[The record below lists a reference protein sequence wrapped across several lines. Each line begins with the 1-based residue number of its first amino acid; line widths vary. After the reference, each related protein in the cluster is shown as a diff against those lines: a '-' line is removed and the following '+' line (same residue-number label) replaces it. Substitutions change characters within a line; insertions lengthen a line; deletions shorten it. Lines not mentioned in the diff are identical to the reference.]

1 MTSDEIRQSFLK
13 FFENKGHKIVP
24 GISLIPHGDPTLL
37 LTSAGMVQFKPYFL
51 GLEKP
56 PSLRLI
62 SCQKCFRATDID
74 VVGDGKH
81 LTFFEMLGNF
91 SVGDYFKKETISWSW
106 QFVTEQLKLPKE
118 RLWVTIYLDDGEAFT
133 CWRQIGVS
141 ADRILRFGD
150 EDNFWGPAGD
160 SGPCGPCS
168 EIYYDMGEEI
178 GCGRPECKPNCDCD
192 RFSEI
197 WNLVFTQYNQHPD
210 GTRTSLPKPNIDTG
224 MGLERIAAAVQ
235 GKPSIYETELFS
247 PLIQRICQLTGK
259 HYGAN
264 GKDDSAIRIVAE
276 HTRGI
281 TFLIADGV
289 LPSNEGRG
297 YVLRRLLRRASLFG
311 RKLGLGKPFLHGF
324 AELVI
329 DNMSHVYPELLVK
342 RDLIGEVTEEEEN
355 KLIATLNAGLV
366 LVEEAIDAVLAKGR
380 EKLSGEQVFKFYD
393 THGFPP
399 DMTAEIAKERGLSV
413 DWESF
418 ETEMGKQ
425 RERARAATREAI
437 YGADVVIAPPPATA
451 EATTLGP
458 RVVMSTQFVGYET
471 NTCQS
476 KILELR
482 VLGQPK
488 KTAAKG
494 DEIDIILDRTPFY
507 GEMGGQAGDSGE
519 MSSNKAKVIITDTVR
534 SAGDVIVHRGKVIE
548 GEISVGDKVEA
559 EVNVP
564 RHLDIARNHT
574 ATHLLQAALRQI
586 LGDRISQR
594 GSLVESDRLRF
605 DFSWLA
611 AITEEQF
618 REIQR
623 WVNEKIR
630 QNLPVKTEVTSY
642 SQAIA
647 EGATALFEEKYGEEV
662 RVVEIGELPISKELC
677 GGTHVKSTGEIG
689 SFLVVG
695 ESSVGAGLRRV
706 EAVTGRTA
714 ELVLEKRLGILHN
727 MAEEIGSTIE
737 ETPDKLRTLNK
748 ELEIEHK
755 RSLLLER
762 ELSRRMA
769 ESLFKQ
775 TKEVSGIRIL
785 TDKVPLLS
793 MPVLREMGD
802 ALRDKIGSGIV
813 VLATINK
820 GKPNFLAMVTPDLV
834 AKGFHAGDIVK
845 QVAKVVGGGGGG
857 KATTAEA
864 GGKDATRLDEALNL
878 VSKLVRKK
886 MLS

>member
-118 RLWVTIYLDDGEAFT
+118 RLWVTIYLDDEEAFT

-380 EKLSGEQVFKFYD
+380 ERLSGEQVFKFYD

-399 DMTAEIAKERGLSV
+399 EMTAEIAKERGLSV

-425 RERARAATREAI
+425 RERARAATKEAT
-437 YGADVVIAPPPATA
+437 YGADVIIAPPPATA

-559 EVNVP
+559 GVNVP
-564 RHLDIARNHT
+564 RRLDIARNHT

>member
-24 GISLIPHGDPTLL
+24 GMSLIPHGDPTLL

-56 PSLRLI
+56 PSVRLT

-106 QFVTEQLKLPKE
+106 QFVTEQLKLPTE
-118 RLWVTIYLDDGEAFT
+118 RLWVTIYLDDEEAFA
-133 CWRQIGVS
+133 CWRQIGVP

-168 EIYYDMGEEI
+168 EIYYDMGEEV
-178 GCGRPECKPNCDCD
+178 GCGRPGCQPNCECD

-259 HYGAN
+259 HHGASN
-264 GKDDSAIRIVAE
+264 QDDSAIRIVAE

-311 RKLGLGKPFLHGF
+311 RKLGLGDPFLRGL

-329 DNMSHVYPELLVK
+329 NNMSHAYPELLVK
-342 RDLIGEVTEEEEN
+342 RNLIGEVTGEEEN
-355 KLIATLNAGLV
+355 KLITTLNAGLV
-366 LVEEAIDAVLAKGR
+366 LVEEVIDAVLAKGV
-380 EKLSGEQVFKFYD
+380 ESLPGEQVFKLYD
-393 THGFPP
+393 THGFPKEL
-399 DMTAEIAKERGLSV
+399 TAEIAKERGLSI
-413 DWESF
+413 DWEGF
-418 ETEMGKQ
+418 EAEMGKQ
-425 RERARAATREAI
+425 RERARTSQKLSVGGGIADLKSELITRLI
-437 YGADVVIAPPPATA
+437 KRPTY
-451 EATTLGP
+451 
-458 RVVMSTQFVGYET
+458 FVGYGT

-482 VLGQPK
+482 AQGQPK
-488 KTAAKG
+488 ETASQG
-494 DEIDIILDRTPFY
+494 DEVDIIIDRTPFY

-519 MSSNKAKVIITDTVR
+519 MNSNKGKVFIADTTR
-534 SAGDVIVHRGKVIE
+534 IAGDVIAHRGRVTE
-548 GEISVGDKVEA
+548 GKISVGDEVEA
-559 EVNVP
+559 RVNVP
-564 RHLDIARNHT
+564 RRLDIARNHT

-586 LGDRISQR
+586 LGERVSQR
-594 GSLVESDRLRF
+594 GSLVEPDRLRF

-611 AITEEQF
+611 TITAEQY

-630 QNLPVKTEVTSY
+630 QNLPVKTKVTSY
-642 SQAIA
+642 RQAIA
-647 EGATALFEEKYGEEV
+647 EGAIALFEEKYGEEV

-677 GGTHVKSTGEIG
+677 GGIHVKSTGEVG

-695 ESSVGAGLRRV
+695 ESSVGAGMRRI

-714 ELVLEKRLGILHN
+714 ELVLEKRLGILRN

-762 ELSRRMA
+762 ELSHRMA
-769 ESLFKQ
+769 ESLFKK
-775 TKEVSGIRIL
+775 TKQVSGIRIL
-785 TDKVPLLS
+785 TDKVPLLT

-802 ALRDKIGSGIV
+802 VLREKIGSGVV
-813 VLATINK
+813 VLATISK
-820 GKPNFLAMVTPDLV
+820 GKPNFVAMVTPDLV

-864 GGKDATRLDEALNL
+864 GGKDVAKLDEALDL
-878 VSKLVRKK
+878 VSKLVEKK

>member
-56 PSLRLI
+56 PSLRLT

-118 RLWVTIYLDDGEAFT
+118 RLWVTIYLDDEEAFA
-133 CWRQIGVS
+133 CWRQIGVP

-168 EIYYDMGEEI
+168 EIYYDMGEKI

-210 GTRTSLPKPNIDTG
+210 GSRTSLPKPNIDTG
-224 MGLERIAAAVQ
+224 MGLERIVAAVQ

-247 PLIQRICQLTGK
+247 PLIQRVCQLTGK
-259 HYGAN
+259 HYAAN
-264 GKDDSAIRIVAE
+264 DKDDNAIRIIAE

-311 RKLGLGKPFLHGF
+311 RKLGLDKPFLHGF

-329 DNMSHVYPELLVK
+329 DNMGYVYPELPAK
-342 RDLIGEVTEEEEN
+342 RDLICKVTEEEEN

-366 LVEEAIDAVLAKGR
+366 LVEGAIDAVLTEGMGS
-380 EKLSGEQVFKFYD
+380 LSGEQVFKFYD
-393 THGFPP
+393 TYGFPP
-399 DMTAEIAKERGLSV
+399 EMTAEIAKERGLTI

-418 ETEMGKQ
+418 EAEMGKQ
-425 RERARAATREAI
+425 RERARTSQKLSVGGGIIDLKGELRTKLI
-437 YGADVVIAPPPATA
+437 KVPTC
-451 EATTLGP
+451 
-458 RVVMSTQFVGYET
+458 FVGYGT

-482 VLGQPK
+482 IQGQPK
-488 KTAAKG
+488 ETASQG
-494 DEIDIILDRTPFY
+494 DEVDIIVDRTPFY
-507 GEMGGQAGDSGE
+507 GEMGGQTGDSGE
-519 MSSNKAKVIITDTVR
+519 MNSNKGKVVIADATRI
-534 SAGDVIVHRGKVIE
+534 AGDAIAHRGRVAE
-548 GEISVGDKVEA
+548 GRISVGDEVEA
-559 EVNVP
+559 RVNVS
-564 RHLDIARNHT
+564 RRLDIARNHT

-586 LGDRISQR
+586 LGERVSQR
-594 GSLVESDRLRF
+594 GSLVEPDRLRF
-605 DFSWLA
+605 DFSWMA
-611 AITEEQF
+611 TITAEQY

-623 WVNEKIR
+623 WVNEKVR
-630 QNLPVKTEVTSY
+630 QNLPVKTKVTSY
-642 SQAIA
+642 RQAIA
-647 EGATALFEEKYGEEV
+647 EGAIALFEEKYGDQV

-677 GGTHVKSTGEIG
+677 GGTHVKLTGEIG
-689 SFLVVG
+689 SFLAVG
-695 ESSVGAGLRRV
+695 ESSVGAGLRRI

-737 ETPDKLRTLNK
+737 GIPDKVRTLNK

-762 ELSRRMA
+762 ELSHRMA

-775 TKEVSGIRIL
+775 TKEVSGIRSL
-785 TDKVPLLS
+785 TDKVPLLT

-802 ALRDKIGSGIV
+802 VLREKIGSGIV
-813 VLATINK
+813 VLATISK
-820 GKPNFLAMVTPDLV
+820 GKPNFVAMVTPDLV

-864 GGKDATRLDEALNL
+864 GGKDVAKLDEALDL
-878 VSKLVRKK
+878 VSELVRKK
-886 MLS
+886 TLP

>member
-1 MTSDEIRQSFLK
+1 VTSDEIRQSFLK

-56 PSLRLI
+56 PSLRLT

-118 RLWVTIYLDDGEAFT
+118 RLWVTIYLDDEEAFA
-133 CWRQIGVS
+133 CWRQIGVP

-168 EIYYDMGEEI
+168 EIYYDMGEKI

-210 GTRTSLPKPNIDTG
+210 GSRTSLPKPNIDTG
-224 MGLERIAAAVQ
+224 MGLERIVAAVQ

-247 PLIQRICQLTGK
+247 PLIQRVCQLTGK
-259 HYGAN
+259 HYAAN
-264 GKDDSAIRIVAE
+264 DKDDNAIRIIAE

-311 RKLGLGKPFLHGF
+311 RKLGLDKPFLHGF

-329 DNMSHVYPELLVK
+329 DNMGYVYPELPAK
-342 RDLIGEVTEEEEN
+342 RDLICKVTEEEEN

-366 LVEEAIDAVLAKGR
+366 LVEGAIDAVLTEGMGS
-380 EKLSGEQVFKFYD
+380 LSGEQVFKFYD
-393 THGFPP
+393 TYGFPP
-399 DMTAEIAKERGLSV
+399 EMTAEIAKERGLTI

-418 ETEMGKQ
+418 EAEMGKQ
-425 RERARAATREAI
+425 RERARTSQKLSVGGGIIDLKGELRTKLI
-437 YGADVVIAPPPATA
+437 KVPTC
-451 EATTLGP
+451 
-458 RVVMSTQFVGYET
+458 FVGYGT

-482 VLGQPK
+482 IQGQPK
-488 KTAAKG
+488 ETASQG
-494 DEIDIILDRTPFY
+494 DEVDIIVDRTPFY
-507 GEMGGQAGDSGE
+507 GEMGGQTGDSGE
-519 MSSNKAKVIITDTVR
+519 MNSNKGKVVITDATR
-534 SAGDVIVHRGKVIE
+534 IAGDAIAHRGRVAE
-548 GEISVGDKVEA
+548 GRISVGDEVEA
-559 EVNVP
+559 RVNVS
-564 RHLDIARNHT
+564 RRLDIARNHT

-586 LGDRISQR
+586 LGERVSQR
-594 GSLVESDRLRF
+594 GSLVEPDRLRF
-605 DFSWLA
+605 DFSWMA
-611 AITEEQF
+611 TITAEQY

-623 WVNEKIR
+623 WVNEKVR
-630 QNLPVKTEVTSY
+630 QNLPVKTKVTSY
-642 SQAIA
+642 RQAIA
-647 EGATALFEEKYGEEV
+647 EGAIALFEEKYGDQV

-677 GGTHVKSTGEIG
+677 GGTHVKLTGEIG
-689 SFLVVG
+689 SFLAVG
-695 ESSVGAGLRRV
+695 ESSVGAGLRRI

-737 ETPDKLRTLNK
+737 GIPDKVRTLNK

-762 ELSRRMA
+762 ELSHRMA

-785 TDKVPLLS
+785 TDKVPLLT

-802 ALRDKIGSGIV
+802 VLREKIGSGIV
-813 VLATINK
+813 VLATISK
-820 GKPNFLAMVTPDLV
+820 GKPNFVAMVTPDLV

-864 GGKDATRLDEALNL
+864 GGKDVAKLDEALDL
-878 VSKLVRKK
+878 VSELVRKK
-886 MLS
+886 TLP

>member
-56 PSLRLI
+56 PSLRLT

-106 QFVTEQLKLPKE
+106 HFVTEQLKLPKE
-118 RLWVTIYLDDGEAFT
+118 RLWVTIYLDDEEAFA
-133 CWRQIGVS
+133 CWRQIGVA
-141 ADRILRFGD
+141 ADRILRFGE

-168 EIYYDMGEEI
+168 EIYYDMGEEV

-235 GKPSIYETELFS
+235 GKPSIYETEFFS
-247 PLIQRICQLTGK
+247 PLIQRICQQTGK
-259 HYGAN
+259 HYAAN
-264 GKDDSAIRIVAE
+264 NKDDSAIRIVAE

-342 RDLIGEVTEEEEN
+342 RNLIGEVIEEEEN

-366 LVEEAIDAVLAKGR
+366 LVEEAIDVVLAKGR
-380 EKLSGEQVFKFYD
+380 ERLSGEQVFKFYD

-399 DMTAEIAKERGLSV
+399 EMTAEIAKECGLSI
-413 DWESF
+413 DWEGF

-425 RERARAATREAI
+425 RERARTSQKLSVGGGIVDLKGELGTRLI
-437 YGADVVIAPPPATA
+437 KVPTY
-451 EATTLGP
+451 
-458 RVVMSTQFVGYET
+458 FVGYGT

-482 VLGQPK
+482 AQGQPK
-488 KTAAKG
+488 ETASRG
-494 DEIDIILDRTPFY
+494 DEVDIIVDRTPFY

-519 MSSNKAKVIITDTVR
+519 MNSNKGKVVIADTTR
-534 SAGDVIVHRGKVIE
+534 IAGDVIAHRGRVME
-548 GEISVGDKVEA
+548 GKISVGDEVEA
-559 EVNVP
+559 RVNVL
-564 RHLDIARNHT
+564 RRLDIARNHT

-586 LGDRISQR
+586 LGERVSQR

-611 AITEEQF
+611 TITAEQF

-630 QNLPVKTEVTSY
+630 QNLPVKTKVISY
-642 SQAIA
+642 RQAIA
-647 EGATALFEEKYGEEV
+647 EGAIALFEEKYGEEV

-677 GGTHVKSTGEIG
+677 GGIHVKSTGEVG

-695 ESSVGAGLRRV
+695 ESSIGAGLRRI

-714 ELVLEKRLGILHN
+714 ELVLEKRLGILRN

-762 ELSRRMA
+762 ELSHRMA

-785 TDKVPLLS
+785 TDKVPLLT

-802 ALRDKIGSGIV
+802 VLREKIGSGVV
-813 VLATINK
+813 VLATISK
-820 GKPNFLAMVTPDLV
+820 GKPNFVAMVTPDLV

-864 GGKDATRLDEALNL
+864 GGKDVAKLDEALDL
-878 VSKLVRKK
+878 LSELVRKK
-886 MLS
+886 TLP

>member
-56 PSLRLI
+56 PSLRLT

-118 RLWVTIYLDDGEAFT
+118 RLWVTIYLDDEEAFA
-133 CWRQIGVS
+133 CWRQIGVP

-168 EIYYDMGEEI
+168 EIYYDMGEKI

-210 GTRTSLPKPNIDTG
+210 GSRTSLPKPNIDTG
-224 MGLERIAAAVQ
+224 MGLERIVAAVQ

-247 PLIQRICQLTGK
+247 PLIQRVCQLTGK
-259 HYGAN
+259 HYAAN
-264 GKDDSAIRIVAE
+264 DKDDNAIRIIAE

-311 RKLGLGKPFLHGF
+311 RKLGLDKPFLHGF

-329 DNMSHVYPELLVK
+329 DNMGYVYPELPAK
-342 RDLIGEVTEEEEN
+342 RDLICKVTEEEEN

-366 LVEEAIDAVLAKGR
+366 LVEGAIDAVLTEGMGS
-380 EKLSGEQVFKFYD
+380 LSGEQVFKFYD
-393 THGFPP
+393 TYGFPP
-399 DMTAEIAKERGLSV
+399 EMTAEIAKERGLTI

-418 ETEMGKQ
+418 EAEMGKQ
-425 RERARAATREAI
+425 RERARTSQKLSVGGGIIDLKGELRTKLI
-437 YGADVVIAPPPATA
+437 KVPTC
-451 EATTLGP
+451 
-458 RVVMSTQFVGYET
+458 FVGYGT

-482 VLGQPK
+482 IQGQPK
-488 KTAAKG
+488 ETASQG
-494 DEIDIILDRTPFY
+494 DEVDIIVDRTPFY
-507 GEMGGQAGDSGE
+507 GEMGGQTGDSGE
-519 MSSNKAKVIITDTVR
+519 MNSNKGKVVIADATRI
-534 SAGDVIVHRGKVIE
+534 AGDAIAHRGRVAE
-548 GEISVGDKVEA
+548 GRISVGDEVEA
-559 EVNVP
+559 RVNVS
-564 RHLDIARNHT
+564 RRLDIARNHT

-586 LGDRISQR
+586 LGERVSQR
-594 GSLVESDRLRF
+594 GSLVEPDRLRF
-605 DFSWLA
+605 DFSWMA
-611 AITEEQF
+611 TITAEQY

-623 WVNEKIR
+623 WVNEKVR
-630 QNLPVKTEVTSY
+630 QNLPVKTKVTSY
-642 SQAIA
+642 RQAIA
-647 EGATALFEEKYGEEV
+647 EGAIALFEEKYGDQV

-677 GGTHVKSTGEIG
+677 GGTHVKLTGEIG
-689 SFLVVG
+689 SFLAVG
-695 ESSVGAGLRRV
+695 ESSVGAGLRRI

-737 ETPDKLRTLNK
+737 GIPDKVRTLNK

-762 ELSRRMA
+762 ELSHRMA

-785 TDKVPLLS
+785 TDKVPLLT

-802 ALRDKIGSGIV
+802 VLREKIGSGIV
-813 VLATINK
+813 VLATISK
-820 GKPNFLAMVTPDLV
+820 GKPNFVAMVTPDLV

-864 GGKDATRLDEALNL
+864 GGKDVAKLDEALDL
-878 VSKLVRKK
+878 VSELVRKK
-886 MLS
+886 TLP

>member
-13 FFENKGHKIVP
+13 FFENKGHKTVP

-56 PSLRLI
+56 PSLRLT

-106 QFVTEQLKLPKE
+106 QFVTEQLKLPTE
-118 RLWVTIYLDDGEAFT
+118 RLWVTIYLDDEEAFA
-133 CWRQIGVS
+133 CWRQVGVA
-141 ADRILRFGD
+141 ADRILRFGE

-168 EIYYDMGEEI
+168 EIYYDMGEEV
-178 GCGRPECKPNCDCD
+178 GCGRPGCKPNCECD

-235 GKPSIYETELFS
+235 GKPSIYETEFFS

-259 HYGAN
+259 HYAAN
-264 GKDDSAIRIVAE
+264 DKDDSAIRIVAE

-329 DNMSHVYPELLVK
+329 DNMGHVYPELVVK
-342 RDLIGEVTEEEEN
+342 RNLIGEVIEEEEN

-366 LVEEAIDAVLAKGR
+366 LVEEAIDAVLAKGMER
-380 EKLSGEQVFKFYD
+380 LSGEQVFKFYD

-399 DMTAEIAKERGLSV
+399 EMTAEIAKERGLSI
-413 DWESF
+413 DWEGF

-425 RERARAATREAI
+425 KKRARTSQKLSVGGGIVDLKGELRTRLI
-437 YGADVVIAPPPATA
+437 KVPTC
-451 EATTLGP
+451 
-458 RVVMSTQFVGYET
+458 FVGYEA
-471 NTCQS
+471 NACQS

-482 VLGQPK
+482 AQGQPK
-488 KTAAKG
+488 ETASQG
-494 DEIDIILDRTPFY
+494 DEVDIIVDRTPFY

-519 MSSNKAKVIITDTVR
+519 MNSNKGKVVIADTTR
-534 SAGDVIVHRGKVIE
+534 IAGDAMAHRGRVTE
-548 GEISVGDKVEA
+548 GKISVGDEVEA
-559 EVNVP
+559 RVNVL
-564 RHLDIARNHT
+564 RRLDIARNHT

-586 LGDRISQR
+586 LGERVSQR
-594 GSLVESDRLRF
+594 GSLVEPDRLRF

-611 AITEEQF
+611 TITAEQY

-623 WVNEKIR
+623 WVNERIR
-630 QNLPVKTEVTSY
+630 QNLPVKTKVTSY
-642 SQAIA
+642 RQAIA
-647 EGATALFEEKYGEEV
+647 EGAIALFEEKYGEEV

-677 GGTHVKSTGEIG
+677 GGTHVKSTGEVG

-695 ESSVGAGLRRV
+695 ESSIGAGLRRI

-714 ELVLEKRLGILHN
+714 ELVLEKRLGILRN

-762 ELSRRMA
+762 ELSHRMA

-785 TDKVPLLS
+785 TDKVPLLT

-802 ALRDKIGSGIV
+802 VLREKIGSGVV
-813 VLATINK
+813 VLATISK
-820 GKPNFLAMVTPDLV
+820 GKPNFVAMVTPDLV

-857 KATTAEA
+857 RATTAEA
-864 GGKDATRLDEALNL
+864 GGKDVAKLDEALDL
-878 VSKLVRKK
+878 VSKLVEKK